1 MSDGTRVPSGG
12 WLDGLCP
19 PELREHLDRTVEF
32 GSAVALLVAWWADAA
47 AGLISE
53 FEAGIRDRDLPEEV
67 LETVTRLVG
76 IDRLDETGH
85 RVVTLADAVSQSGAG
100 AREPAPSL
108 HVR

>member
-1 MSDGTRVPSGG
+1 MSDGTRRPSGG
-12 WLDGLCP
+12 WFDGLCP

-32 GSAVALLVAWWADAA
+32 GSAVAVAGGVVADAA

-76 IDRLDETGH
+76 IDRLYETGD
-85 RVVTLADAVSQSGAG
+85 RVV
-100 AREPAPSL
+100 ARLTP
-108 HVR
+108 